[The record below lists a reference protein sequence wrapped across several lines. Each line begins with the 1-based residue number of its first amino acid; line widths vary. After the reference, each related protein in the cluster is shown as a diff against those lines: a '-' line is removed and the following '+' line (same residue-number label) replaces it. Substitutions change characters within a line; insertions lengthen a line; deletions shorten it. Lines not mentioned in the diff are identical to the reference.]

1 MKTTLATNNMMQRFL
16 TLLGTIALMAAAAH
30 AQIAHDLTVFSED
43 GKAFT
48 LVING
53 QAVNAEPATSV
64 TAPNINFDYAKV
76 VVRFA
81 DGTTPDIERKNLQIA
96 TPGTGPKGPVAAV
109 YAIKEKK
116 GEQVL
121 RFVSRSD
128 KKIQNTPVIIIN

>member
-1 MKTTLATNNMMQRFL
+1 MKQII
-16 TLLGTIALMAAAAH
+16 LLLSIILSISAQ
-30 AQIAHDLTVFSED
+30 AQIAHDLTVYSED
-43 GKAFT
+43 GEAFT
-48 LVING
+48 LFING
-53 QAVNAEPATSV
+53 QKVNEEPAASV

-76 VVRFA
+76 VVQFQKEGLA
-81 DGTTPDIERKNLQIA
+81 PIERKNLQIA

-128 KKIQNTPVIIIN
+128 KKIQDAPVIIINNN

>member
-1 MKTTLATNNMMQRFL
+1 MRT
-16 TLLGTIALMAAAAH
+16 TIALLACLFGLTTQ

-48 LVING
+48 LVVNG
-53 QAVNAEPATSV
+53 QAVNAEPASSV
-64 TAPNINFDYAKV
+64 TAGDIHMDYARV
-76 VVRFA
+76 VVKFT
-81 DGTTPDIERKNLQIA
+81 DGTTPEIDRKNLQIA
-96 TPGTGPKGPVAAV
+96 DPGTGAKGPVVTV

-128 KKIQNTPVIIIN
+128 KKIQAPSVIIINN

>member
-1 MKTTLATNNMMQRFL
+1 MKQLIG
-16 TLLGTIALMAAAAH
+16 LLIAVLGMALSAS
-30 AQIAHDLTVFSED
+30 AQIAHDLTVYSED
-43 GKAFT
+43 GKSFT
-48 LVING
+48 LLVNG
-53 QAVNAEPATSV
+53 QTVNAEPATSA
-64 TAPNINFDYAKV
+64 TASNINFDYAKV

-128 KKIQNTPVIIIN
+128 KKIQNAPVIIINNN

>member
-1 MKTTLATNNMMQRFL
+1 MKKLLTTLCAIIVV
-16 TLLGTIALMAAAAH
+16 GTTSVT

-43 GKAFT
+43 GKPFT
-48 LVING
+48 LLVNG
-53 QAVNAEPATSV
+53 QAVNNEAATSV

-81 DGTTPDIERKNLQIA
+81 DGTTPEIERKNLQIA
-96 TPGTGPKGPVAAV
+96 MPGTGPKGPVAVV

-121 RFVSRSD
+121 RFVSRSE
-128 KKIQNTPVIIIN
+128 KKIQNAPVIIINN

>member
-1 MKTTLATNNMMQRFL
+1 MKKLCTLLCAIIALATTSL
-16 TLLGTIALMAAAAH
+16 Y

-43 GKAFT
+43 GKSFT
-48 LVING
+48 LLVNG

-81 DGTTPDIERKNLQIA
+81 DGTTPEIERKNLQIA
-96 TPGTGPKGPVAAV
+96 SPGTGPKGPVAVV

-128 KKIQNTPVIIIN
+128 KKIQNAPVIIINN